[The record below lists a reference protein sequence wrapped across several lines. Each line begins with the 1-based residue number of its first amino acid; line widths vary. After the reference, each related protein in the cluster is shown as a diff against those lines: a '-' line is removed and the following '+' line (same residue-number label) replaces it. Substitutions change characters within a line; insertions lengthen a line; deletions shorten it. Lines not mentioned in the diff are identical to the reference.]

1 MQPSNFMLYNVGGS
15 FHCHLPQKPDT
26 GSVTA
31 SLYLPSGGSNGT
43 GSVSVESVS
52 SSVNAAATAGATT
65 LNVGS
70 TTNFKVG
77 HRYIVGNADPDDY
90 SAEFLTIKSKTTNS
104 IRLMR
109 PLLWDHANGDPLV
122 SSQVEISLTAAQ
134 CNTIGAG
141 HRVEVSYRV
150 SGSVQPVHVEA
161 FTVARYMPISHL
173 NIETLRD
180 LDPTL
185 SKKIP
190 SGISFEDFK
199 SQTWEMVLNRIAIN
213 YSPGSLVGTV
223 VLTQPHAYFCRM
235 TLAELAGPDYLDYR
249 NLMAQR
255 FDEELKFALGSAVVD
270 MDQDGSTN
278 GPGDKYVRQMKIV
291 RR

>member
-1 MQPSNFMLYNVGGS
+1 MQPLNFLLYNASGS
-15 FHCHLPQKPDT
+15 FHVHLPQKADA

-31 SLYLPSGGSNGT
+31 SFYLPSGGSNGT
-43 GSVSVESVS
+43 GSITLDTAS
-52 SSVNAAATAGATT
+52 STVNAAANAGAIS

-77 HRYIVGNADPDDY
+77 HRYIVGNTDPDDY
-90 SAEFLTIKSKTTNS
+90 SAEFLTIKSKTTNT

-109 PLLWDHANGDPLV
+109 PLLWDHAANDPLV
-122 SSQVEISLTAAQ
+122 SSQVNIDLAPAQ
-134 CNTIGAG
+134 TLEIGAG
-141 HRVEVSYRV
+141 HRVEISYKV
-150 SGSVQPVHVEA
+150 SGSVQPIHVEA

-180 LDPTL
+180 FDPTL

-190 SGISFEDFK
+190 SGLSWEDLK
-199 SQTWEMVLNRIAIN
+199 TQSWEMLLNRIAIN

-223 VLTQPHAYFCRM
+223 ILTQAHAYLCRM
-235 TLAELAGPDYLDYR
+235 LLAELAGPDYMEYR

-255 FDEELKFALGSAVVD
+255 FDEELKFALGACVFD
-270 MDQDGSTN
+270 ANQDGSTN
-278 GPGDKYVRQMKIV
+278 GKNDRYIHQMKII